1 MPRPPLPRRIPALS
15 RNGWPRRPVTR
26 RRLNPLLLLT
36 RPFVSLALVD
46 KPVVYKPIVHRTAQ
60 SWNREPV
67 FFSLLVRRLRAVE
80 NRRQL
85 VHSRLDLA
93 RNGFEG
99 KMLIVLEIR
108 SIMGC
113 RKNLYKIWYNIGIV
127 IEFREWVVGENIM
140 LSISRFYEEI
150 SYNVVLYINKY
161 SILNFRREIYKPLI
175 KNIKIESRTP
185 FFFRLL
191 LYFPRLKI
199 KIQLCA
205 DYLFTETET
214 VHLPLPFSNWLD
226 PIVIMDRLRIDAREK
241 NFRTM
246 ILANDSSLSHERVL
260 RKLGRERERERRKA
274 QANLPITGRSWD
286 PYARSMIGRVIYGLD
301 VLRKSISLSLFWRRI
316 KRREG
321 RG

>member
-1 MPRPPLPRRIPALS
+1 M
-15 RNGWPRRPVTR
+15 
-26 RRLNPLLLLT
+26 
-36 RPFVSLALVD
+36 
-46 KPVVYKPIVHRTAQ
+46 
-60 SWNREPV
+60 
-67 FFSLLVRRLRAVE
+67 
-80 NRRQL
+80 
-85 VHSRLDLA
+85 
-93 RNGFEG
+93 
-99 KMLIVLEIR
+99 
-108 SIMGC
+108 
-113 RKNLYKIWYNIGIV
+113 
-127 IEFREWVVGENIM
+127 
-140 LSISRFYEEI
+140 
-150 SYNVVLYINKY
+150 VLYINKY

-175 KNIKIESRTP
+175 KNIKIESRIP
-185 FFFRLL
+185 FFFQLRNS

-205 DYLFTETET
+205 EYLFTETET

-246 ILANDSSLSHERVL
+246 ILANDSSLKEFYVSL
-260 RKLGRERERERRKA
+260 AKREKERERRKA